1 MAHSNTC
8 MICGRDCCNGI
19 EINSMRICVLCE
31 ERMSSIAPGAPEYDG
46 FVRALHDL
54 KLKPTILTAAEADA
68 LENELNIYEP
78 VTVDELL
85 ARSGLEAQS
94 TPAGKPRR
102 HKLAAT
108 GVASDAGNE

>member
-1 MAHSNTC
+1 MVLGAL
-8 MICGRDCCNGI
+8 
-19 EINSMRICVLCE
+19 NSDASRYFLMLRTGWE
-31 ERMSSIAPGAPEYDG
+31 QSHPRPP
-46 FVRALHDL
+46 ALHDL

-94 TPAGKPRR
+94 APAGKPRR
-102 HKLAAT
+102 YKLAAT

>member
-1 MAHSNTC
+1 
-8 MICGRDCCNGI
+8 
-19 EINSMRICVLCE
+19 
-31 ERMSSIAPGAPEYDG
+31 MSSIAPDAPEYDE

-85 ARSGLEAQS
+85 ARSGLEAQKHRPQAS
-94 TPAGKPRR
+94 RAGTNSRRPAWPATRATNECAAYRSAPGNGRPI
-102 HKLAAT
+102 KLPHARP
-108 GVASDAGNE
+108 

>member
-1 MAHSNTC
+1 MAHSNAC
-8 MICGRDCCNGI
+8 IICGRDCCNGI
-19 EINSMRICVLCE
+19 EINSMRICTLCE
-31 ERMSSIAPGAPEYDG
+31 ERMSSIAPGAPEYDE

-54 KLKPTILTAAEADA
+54 GLNQTILTAAEADA

-78 VTVDELL
+78 MTVDELL
-85 ARSGLEAQS
+85 TQSGLEAQS
-94 TPAGKPRR
+94 APAGKPRR

>member
-31 ERMSSIAPGAPEYDG
+31 ERMSSIAPDAPEYDE

-108 GVASDAGNE
+108 GVASDACNE

>member
-1 MAHSNTC
+1 M
-8 MICGRDCCNGI
+8 
-19 EINSMRICVLCE
+19 
-31 ERMSSIAPGAPEYDG
+31 
-46 FVRALHDL
+46 
-54 KLKPTILTAAEADA
+54 
-68 LENELNIYEP
+68 ENELNIYEP

-94 TPAGKPRR
+94 APAGKPRR

>member
-1 MAHSNTC
+1 M
-8 MICGRDCCNGI
+8 
-19 EINSMRICVLCE
+19 
-31 ERMSSIAPGAPEYDG
+31 
-46 FVRALHDL
+46 
-54 KLKPTILTAAEADA
+54 
-68 LENELNIYEP
+68 ENELNIYEP

>member
-1 MAHSNTC
+1 
-8 MICGRDCCNGI
+8 
-19 EINSMRICVLCE
+19 
-31 ERMSSIAPGAPEYDG
+31 MSSIAPGTPEYDG
-46 FVRALHDL
+46 FVQALHDL
-54 KLKPTILTAAEADA
+54 GLNQTILTAAEADA

-78 VTVDELL
+78 MTVDELL

-94 TPAGKPRR
+94 APAGKPRR